1 MRTSENA
8 DIENNKTTVLSLKL
22 QNLLPWS
29 ALIAIYQVFLGP
41 RYDHCDITYNE
52 TCYVSFHHKPGS
64 FQYSAC
70 LAITGAII
78 GTYKRKVVRRF
89 RFEAS
94 PASVLLQKTM
104 LL

>member
-8 DIENNKTTVLSLKL
+8 DIEINKTTALSLKL

-41 RYDHCDITYNE
+41 RYDHCDITYN
-52 TCYVSFHHKPGS
+52 VSFHHKPGS

-78 GTYKRKVVRRF
+78 GTYKRKVVPRF